1 MFGAIIA
8 VVSRRRALVVAPFP
22 FALGGLAVA
31 LSRVVQSP
39 TASENVEIAIINF
52 DDVGRKLGPA
62 VRQKVVRSD
71 GDWRRRLTNA
81 QYWSTRRGSTDSLLP
96 ARITNWKPRAC
107 SAVSAVETRCSVHQ
121 PNSIPAPA
129 GPVSAPLSRPR
140 TYALRPITA
149 FQWNAWKS
157 CAAYAMR
164 TWAMCL
170 TTVLRPRVC
179 ATASMSR
186 LCDSFN
192 NRAYSPMR
200 V

>member
-1 MFGAIIA
+1 VFGAIRA
-8 VVSRRRALVVAPFP
+8 AFSRRRVLVVAP

-31 LSRVVQSP
+31 LSRVVRSP
-39 TASENVEIAIINF
+39 TASENVEIAIIKF
-52 DDVGRKLGPA
+52 DDAGRNLGPA
-62 VRQKVVRSD
+62 IPQKVVRSD